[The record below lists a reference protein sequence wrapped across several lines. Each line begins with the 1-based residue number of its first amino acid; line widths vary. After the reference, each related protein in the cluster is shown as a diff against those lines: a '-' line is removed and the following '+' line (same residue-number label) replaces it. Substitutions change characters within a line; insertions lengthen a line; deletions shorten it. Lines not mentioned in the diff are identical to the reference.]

1 MLEHFQNK
9 VVLIFMAKIAINIAN
24 LILLAPKIQKEST
37 KSNNEESQSKCGD
50 SLITTQMECYF
61 LLHSQSFCMQCLPTK
76 KKPENNYV
84 FNRTGKIVKY
94 FVVIRVF
101 LKDE

>member
-9 VVLIFMAKIAINIAN
+9 VVLMFMAKNAINIAN
-24 LILLAPKIQKEST
+24 LILLATKIQKEST

-50 SLITTQMECYF
+50 SQITTQMECYF

-76 KKPENNYV
+76 KKKNQ
-84 FNRTGKIVKY
+84 KIIMSSTELV
-94 FVVIRVF
+94 R
-101 LKDE
+101 